1 MHVKILSKK
10 PLKIIFPFLLAAALL
25 IVMLCHLLKK
35 DAEERDRVYAG
46 LITINEI
53 CIANTGT
60 EVSGSVIYEDYIEL
74 YNPTDET
81 LSLEGLYISD
91 DADNLPGEALPDEE
105 IEPHGYCIIYAVGED
120 GSVPEGCIGVSFK
133 LSAGESVYLSYIP
146 PDVEENLENEEAVP
160 SKSDIEIFSVVSIPE
175 DAVTDAVY
183 AALED
188 GGDEYA
194 WMRSSPGASNADSSI
209 VLDEPAILADSGFYE
224 DYVTVEISAEEGLEI
239 RYTLDGSEPDES
251 SVLYTGP
258 IVLTDPSRNENVYSS
273 RTDIAAEADGYAA
286 PADLVDKV
294 HVLKAA
300 VFDSYGNSSNIVTAT
315 YMIDIEDRDG
325 YGDSLILSIS
335 TEPDNLFSD
344 EGIYVRGSLYED
356 ALEEGIINS
365 ELPWIEL
372 MHYTN
377 YYVDGMESERD
388 AFIQLF
394 SGDGELLLD
403 QACGIRVRGGESR
416 SFPQKSFTLFARA
429 RYGDSTFD
437 TDIFGEEIGYSS
449 LIVNQGQ
456 RFRKVF
462 FFSLVEDRSAAVQ
475 HYVPCQVFLDG
486 EYWGMYYLMENYSAE
501 YINAYYGVGEED
513 VLIINDSEY
522 VQEGTDADIQYFNDL
537 MDFLETGDFSD
548 DEVYEELLEMMDMQ
562 SFIDWMCTNIYIGN
576 TDTKPLDGNVMT
588 WRSLEEDG
596 TGYGDG
602 RWRWMLYD
610 LDDALAA
617 GTDYEGENAYAFD
630 SFGGF
635 ASYSSEGFIDSEP
648 MPALMENEDFCE
660 QFVITFMDMA
670 NENFNADR
678 VLALLDEMEEEYA
691 SWADLGYERW
701 NTSEMFDSF
710 KDQIED
716 LRVFFSKRYDVIV
729 PLLAEYFELEGDL
742 ADVTLELDGG
752 DGGEV
757 TLNTI
762 TPDLSEGSWSGSYY
776 TDYTVTLSVDVDKGY
791 EFEGWEVYGGSLVS
805 GSTSDETIEIR
816 LEEDAYIRA
825 VFEVD

>member
-1 MHVKILSKK
+1 MHVKTLSKK

-25 IVMLCHLLKK
+25 IVMLCHFLKK
-35 DAEERDRVYAG
+35 DEDKGNMVYAG

-53 CIANTGT
+53 CIANTGI
-60 EVSGSVIYEDYIEL
+60 EESGSIIYEDYIEL
-74 YNPTDET
+74 YNPTDES
-81 LSLEGLYISD
+81 LSLAGLYLSD
-91 DADNLPGEALPDEE
+91 DKDDLPGDALPDEE
-105 IEPHGYCIIYAVGED
+105 IEPHGYCIAYAVGED

-133 LSAGESVYLSYIP
+133 LSAGESVYLSYVP
-146 PDVEENLENEEAVP
+146 EDDEEDEDTKDSLL
-160 SKSDIEIFSVVSIPE
+160 KSDIESFFMVSIPE

-183 AALED
+183 AARED

-224 DYVTVEISAEEGLEI
+224 DSVTVEISTEEGLEI
-239 RYTLDGSEPDES
+239 RYTLDGSDPDES
-251 SVLYTGP
+251 SELYTGP
-258 IVLTDPSRNENVYSS
+258 IILTDPSGNENVYSS

-286 PADLVDKV
+286 PVDLVDKI
-294 HVLKAA
+294 HTIKAVA
-300 VFDSYGNSSNIVTAT
+300 FDSYGNSSNCATAT
-315 YMIDIEDRDG
+315 YLIDVENKEEYEDV
-325 YGDSLILSIS
+325 LILSIS
-335 TEPDNLFSD
+335 TDPDNLFAED
-344 EGIYVRGSLYED
+344 GIYVRGSLYED
-356 ALEEGIINS
+356 ALEDGIINS

-388 AFIQLF
+388 AYIQLF

-437 TDIFGEEIGYSS
+437 TDIFGEETGYSS

-501 YINAYYGVGEED
+501 YINTYYGVDEED
-513 VLIINDSEY
+513 VLIINDSQD
-522 VQEGTDADIQYFNDL
+522 VQEGGEDDIKYFNEL
-537 MDFLETGDFSD
+537 KDFLETGDFSD
-548 DEVYEELLEMMDMQ
+548 DEVYEELLEMMDIQ

-610 LDDALAA
+610 LDDALAV

-691 SWADLGYERW
+691 SWADLGMRDG
-701 NTSEMFDSF
+701 TP
-710 KDQIED
+710 
-716 LRVFFSKRYDVIV
+716 LRCSIRSRIRSRTCAYFSRNVMM
-729 PLLAEYFELEGDL
+729 
-742 ADVTLELDGG
+742 
-752 DGGEV
+752 
-757 TLNTI
+757 
-762 TPDLSEGSWSGSYY
+762 
-776 TDYTVTLSVDVDKGY
+776 
-791 EFEGWEVYGGSLVS
+791 
-805 GSTSDETIEIR
+805 
-816 LEEDAYIRA
+816 
-825 VFEVD
+825 